1 MSPGRPGAR
10 AARGS
15 PPRGVR
21 SGNRRFVARNLQGR
35 GRGWRLWVG
44 AWLAV
49 VGGCMGGI
57 ATIGLRHAGD
67 TPWRGVYGSKTP
79 VGVGWWLCLVV
90 AGPAVG
96 AWLAVVGAW
105 LAVVGGCVGGIATIG
120 LRHAGDTPW
129 WGVYG
134 SKTPCWCGLVA
145 VFGRGWACCGRVAGP
160 AVGAWLG
167 LLWVRGWRLCVG
179 VWGELRP

>member
-67 TPWRGVYGSKTP
+67 TPWRGVYGSKIP
-79 VGVGWWLCLVV
+79 
-90 AGPAVG
+90 
-96 AWLAVVGAW
+96 
-105 LAVVGGCVGGIATIG
+105 
-120 LRHAGDTPW
+120 RR
-129 WGVYG
+129 
-134 SKTPCWCGLVA
+134 
-145 VFGRGWACCGRVAGP
+145 RGWEAVLGPSLTPGGRRARRES
-160 AVGAWLG
+160 
-167 LLWVRGWRLCVG
+167 VR
-179 VWGELRP
+179 

>member
-129 WGVYG
+129 RGVYG
-134 SKTPCWCGLVA
+134 SKIPRR
-145 VFGRGWACCGRVAGP
+145 RGWEAVLGPSLTPGGRRARRES
-160 AVGAWLG
+160 
-167 LLWVRGWRLCVG
+167 VR
-179 VWGELRP
+179 

>member
-1 MSPGRPGAR
+1 MSPGRPGTH

-49 VGGCMGGI
+49 V
-57 ATIGLRHAGD
+57 
-67 TPWRGVYGSKTP
+67 
-79 VGVGWWLCLVV
+79 
-90 AGPAVG
+90 
-96 AWLAVVGAW
+96 
-105 LAVVGGCVGGIATIG
+105 
-120 LRHAGDTPW
+120 
-129 WGVYG
+129 
-134 SKTPCWCGLVA
+134 
-145 VFGRGWACCGRVAGP
+145 FGRGWACCR
-160 AVGAWLG
+160 W
-167 LLWVRGWRLCVG
+167 RGWRLWVG